1 MTTRLQS
8 LENALFE
15 LARTFAEQLV
25 RQAIGARIDE
35 LIDVTH
41 DAAQN
46 PRTAFPV
53 KLPDL
58 AIPRFVAPK
67 GTTAS
72 TKRPT
77 AGAAVSKNVAQ
88 SAVTPRR
95 RGRPRKNAVTKD
107 GTKDGTKVGTKV
119 GSGVGSRRH
128 IDPVESDDAGMFDNM
143 ITDPSLLLGAISAE
157 AAFASPSLR
166 ASHARQETS
175 RAKES
180 GLLGSVK
187 ASTPTAKEQ
196 GPALRPGERM
206 QRTAGGAV
214 VLLRRGRK

>member
-8 LENALFE
+8 LENVLFE

-53 KLPDL
+53 ELPDL

-107 GTKDGTKVGTKV
+107 GTKV
-119 GSGVGSRRH
+119 GSGVGSRRY

>member
-53 KLPDL
+53 RLPDL

-107 GTKDGTKVGTKV
+107 GTKV
-119 GSGVGSRRH
+119 GSGVGSRRY

>member
-107 GTKDGTKVGTKV
+107 GTKV
-119 GSGVGSRRH
+119 GSGVGSRRY

-180 GLLGSVK
+180 GLLGSAK

>member
-53 KLPDL
+53 ELPDL

-107 GTKDGTKVGTKV
+107 GTKV
-119 GSGVGSRRH
+119 GSGVGSRRY

-180 GLLGSVK
+180 GLLGSAK

-206 QRTAGGAV
+206 QRTAGGGV